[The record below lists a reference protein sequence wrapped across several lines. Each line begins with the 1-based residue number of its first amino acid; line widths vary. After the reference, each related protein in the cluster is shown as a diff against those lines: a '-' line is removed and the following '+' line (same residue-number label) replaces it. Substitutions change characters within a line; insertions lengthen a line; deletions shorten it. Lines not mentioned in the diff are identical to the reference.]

1 MKKLILPVVLIVF
14 GIIEIILACTGFK
27 LPLPIAIVLGIMFIV
42 MGIST
47 IIKSNKKQLRNE
59 KTE

>member
-1 MKKLILPVVLIVF
+1 MKKLILPIILIVL
-14 GIIEIILACTGFK
+14 GIVEIILACTEFK

-47 IIKSNKKQLRNE
+47 IIKSKK
-59 KTE
+59 K